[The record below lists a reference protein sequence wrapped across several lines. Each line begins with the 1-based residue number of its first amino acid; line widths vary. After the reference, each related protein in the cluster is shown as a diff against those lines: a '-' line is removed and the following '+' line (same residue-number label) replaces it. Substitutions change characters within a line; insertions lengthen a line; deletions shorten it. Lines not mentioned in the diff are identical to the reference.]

1 MATWRSVASG
11 YGVLAMIPALPFE
24 RRQQLIDAAW
34 GALVVALTVVIAAV
48 ALWLLAATVV
58 GSVVLARWVEG
69 V

>member
-1 MATWRSVASG
+1 
-11 YGVLAMIPALPFE
+11 MIPALPFE

-58 GSVVLARWVEG
+58 GTVVLARWVEG